1 MGLNTLL
8 VLSGLLWYQA
18 GQGFKALDKMFDEA
32 PEGDFDSSHAE
43 YNWDKNLI
51 KYFIFL
57 LKIKSRH

>member
-1 MGLNTLL
+1 
-8 VLSGLLWYQA
+8 
-18 GQGFKALDKMFDEA
+18 MFDEA
-32 PEGDFDSSHAE
+32 PEGDFDTSHAE